1 MSLCQCLSRV
11 EEGTKTAFLQLVFFH
26 LVQIF
31 RFPHDTSYLFMIY
44 LMHPIAQSFVT
55 APSWFGGG
63 GGQLTPQGT
72 AQNLHISPCSTVQVH
87 IEHAPLLY
95 RKGNWSESERLKVKA
110 QAVSPNRK
118 WVRQTAQILLSTPS
132 FTSTFSAAQQGA
144 LFDQYHLHH

>member
-1 MSLCQCLSRV
+1 M
-11 EEGTKTAFLQLVFFH
+11 
-26 LVQIF
+26 
-31 RFPHDTSYLFMIY
+31 TSYLFMIY

-72 AQNLHISPCSTVQVH
+72 TQNLHISPCSTVQVH
-87 IEHAPLLY
+87 LEHTPLLY

-118 WVRQTAQILLSTPS
+118 WVRQTAQILL
-132 FTSTFSAAQQGA
+132 A
-144 LFDQYHLHH
+144 LPHSHLHSQQRNKGHCLANIIIIDIKSNISPSSL

>member
-1 MSLCQCLSRV
+1 M
-11 EEGTKTAFLQLVFFH
+11 
-26 LVQIF
+26 
-31 RFPHDTSYLFMIY
+31 TSYLFMIY

-72 AQNLHISPCSTVQVH
+72 AQNLHISHCSTVHIVH
-87 IEHAPLLY
+87 IEHALLLY
-95 RKGNWSESERLKVKA
+95 RKGNRSESERLKVKA

-144 LFDQYHLHH
+144 LFDQHHYH

>member
-1 MSLCQCLSRV
+1 M
-11 EEGTKTAFLQLVFFH
+11 
-26 LVQIF
+26 
-31 RFPHDTSYLFMIY
+31 TSYLFMIY

-72 AQNLHISPCSTVQVH
+72 AQNLHISHCSTVQVH
-87 IEHAPLLY
+87 LEQTPLLY
-95 RKGNWSESERLKVKA
+95 RKGNRSESERLKVKA

-132 FTSTFSAAQQGA
+132 ITSTFSVAQQGA
-144 LFDQYHLHH
+144 LFDQYHLHHIDIKSNIYLSSV